1 MSDGYPT
8 AAQKEAL
15 RLICDHG
22 RLHTE
27 ELGRRLV
34 SARRSSTNPGFAPA
48 IARMAGTL
56 AWRLEAQGFI
66 AETGDEWTTTA
77 DGSRLISCSSEPE

>member
-27 ELGRRLV
+27 ELGRQLV
-34 SARRSSTNPGFAPA
+34 SARRSSTNPGFASA

-56 AWRLEAQGFI
+56 
-66 AETGDEWTTTA
+66 T
-77 DGSRLISCSSEPE
+77 